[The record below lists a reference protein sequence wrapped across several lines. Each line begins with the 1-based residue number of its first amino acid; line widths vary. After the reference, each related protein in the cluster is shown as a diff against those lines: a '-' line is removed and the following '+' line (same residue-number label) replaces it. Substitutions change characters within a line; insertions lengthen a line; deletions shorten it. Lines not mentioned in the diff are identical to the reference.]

1 MSANF
6 YSKTW
11 ASLMLGFEEHGY
23 FANVEGVPVLLADKP
38 HTTLSNLRLCTKA
51 ASTVTA
57 EGCPIWQE
65 DGANTWSLHFPLN
78 IVLGPPA
85 HPIAEAAMLV
95 VIHALCTTTARLAV
109 HSVSGEGRPL
119 ACCIDGCFGINQNC
133 SDVFVSQF
141 SNLVLTWTS
150 VVTQPTLGDFLWALA
165 GIAVAKVV
173 KWLFSKLGSLIA
185 KIPWLKPILDRLND
199 ALGVF
204 RKAAEKLLGKWRSV
218 GEKAFETAK
227 DWIADKI
234 RDLTLEWPKAI
245 QERIDAVKKAIR
257 GLVTAHSTSLSTSM
271 ELT

>member
-11 ASLMLGFEEHGY
+11 ASLMLGFEEHTY
-23 FANVEGVPVLLADKP
+23 FTIAPNAAPVPLPFMP
-38 HTTLSNLRLCTKA
+38 HATLSNLTESSKA
-51 ASTVTA
+51 AASVTA

-65 DGANTWSLHFPLN
+65 GGDNSSIHIPVN
-78 IVLGPPA
+78 ILTGPPP
-85 HPIAEAAMLV
+85 HPVAETLMVAA
-95 VIHALCTTTARLAV
+95 IHLLSATTARLAV
-109 HSVSGEGRPL
+109 NAVSGEGRPL

-150 VVTQPTLGDFLWALA
+150 VVTQPTLGDLLWALA

-199 ALGVF
+199 ALDAF
-204 RKAAEKLLGKWRSV
+204 RKVADKILGKWKDA
-218 GEKAFETAK
+218 GDKAFETVKDLVK
-227 DWIADKI
+227 DWI
-234 RDLTLEWPKAI
+234 RDLTLELPKAI
-245 QERIDAVKKAIR
+245 QERIDAIKKAIR
-257 GLVTAHSTSLSTSM
+257 GLVTAHSTSM
-271 ELT
+271 ELS